1 MPASGMCT
9 LAEAVNGLY
18 KTELICRRGPW
29 PAVEQVELATL
40 EYVWWWNN
48 QRLCGGFGLSTP
60 MEVEA
65 AHYADLESARPTL
78 VSQGNR

>member
-1 MPASGMCT
+1 MLRAGCALS
-9 LAEAVNGLY
+9 EAVNRLY

-29 PAVEQVELATL
+29 RAVEQVELATL

-48 QRLCGGFGLSTP
+48 QRLCGGFGMSTRCKSRRP
-60 MEVEA
+60 TTLT
-65 AHYADLESARPTL
+65 LESARPTL

>member
-29 PAVEQVELATL
+29 RAVEQVELATL
-40 EYVWWWNN
+40 EYV
-48 QRLCGGFGLSTP
+48 CGGTT
-60 MEVEA
+60 
-65 AHYADLESARPTL
+65 SA
-78 VSQGNR
+78 SAGDSG

>member
-1 MPASGMCT
+1 MCT
-9 LAEAVNGLY
+9 PAEAVNGLY

-29 PAVEQVELATL
+29 RAVEQVEFATL
-40 EYVWWWNN
+40 EYLRWWNN
-48 QRLCGGFGLSTP
+48 QRLCGGFGMSTP

-65 AHYADLESARPTL
+65 ARYPDLESARPTL